1 MEPVKS
7 RRVIFYDQDKKVTIL
22 IITSSHKIKNPLEAP
37 SRPDRAFNCGN
48 VLSFVANK
56 ASHPSEDGKRSEA
69 AVTQEAEPITAQRRR
84 ELEHYL
90 KLKRYT
96 TATVCLNRV
105 SHNYN
110 QPPDFQC
117 ISFSFF
123 LVRGGC
129 KTGAASGS
137 KTRMWSLIRMRRS
150 LLRLTPYLQAT
161 ERTKNCGKHRLTCT
175 TVVRS

>member
-22 IITSSHKIKNPLEAP
+22 IITSSHKIKNPLEAL

-69 AVTQEAEPITAQRRR
+69 AVTQEAEPITAERRR

-96 TATVCLNRV
+96 TATVCLTRV

-123 LVRGGC
+123 FSEGWLQDR
-129 KTGAASGS
+129 SGKWVKDENVEFDS
-137 KTRMWSLIRMRRS
+137 DEEEPPSLDPLPTS
-150 LLRLTPYLQAT
+150 
-161 ERTKNCGKHRLTCT
+161 H
-175 TVVRS
+175 